1 MVASIQS
8 PILGIMTISTPLASR
23 GIACAL
29 ILSAAALAFTAPVH
43 AEKKKFKAGFRGDLV
58 FDYTDNLYRLSD
70 DELAEFENLQDP
82 GERFFNMPSSD
93 DVIARLR
100 LRGDFD
106 WKVAKKRKVRLMLRG
121 TYYKHQEND
130 IRDYPRFEVA
140 LSGDLTKKDALY
152 GSIDLIHDRF
162 WKNLRVA
169 ATGLFVP
176 GIYDQGDARLG
187 YVRQLKKRWT
197 LGLEYR
203 YRKRTYEPPLGARDR
218 DGNYLAVSTDYR
230 IAKRFDGGTV
240 LQYGSVTTN
249 TVTLPTSGIF
259 VDRSYD
265 EGLLAQRFKIGFSK
279 HVFLDL
285 ALEYRRRNFTTDEI
299 QDVAR
304 YDRVDSRWRS
314 GFALNW
320 EVIRNLLLEARFR
333 YTDNDSDR
341 IDPTADS
348 DQLGYTETRYGFG
361 IRYRH

>member
-1 MVASIQS
+1 
-8 PILGIMTISTPLASR
+8 MTNRMTVTIRA
-23 GIACAL
+23 IACAC
-29 ILSAAALAFTAPVH
+29 IALAAVLACSAPAL
-43 AEKKKFKAGFRGDLV
+43 AEKKNFKAGFRGDLV

-70 DELAEFENLQDP
+70 AELAEFENLQDP
-82 GERFFNMPSSD
+82 GQRFFNMPSPD

-106 WKVAKKRKVRLMLRG
+106 WKVAKKRQVRLMLRG
-121 TYYKHQEND
+121 TYYGHAEND
-130 IRDYPRFEVA
+130 IRDYPRFEMA
-140 LSGDLTKKDALY
+140 LSGDVTKKDMLY
-152 GSIDLIHDRF
+152 GSIDLIFDRY

-169 ATGLFVP
+169 ATRLFVP

-249 TVTLPTSGIF
+249 TVTLPSSGIL

-265 EGLLAQRFKIGFSK
+265 EGLVAQRFKIGFSK

-299 QDVAR
+299 EDVAR
-304 YDRVDSRWRS
+304 YDRVDNRWRS
-314 GFALNW
+314 GLALNW
-320 EVIRNLLLEARFR
+320 EVMRDLLLEARFR